1 MFIKHVG
8 KVGDRKVAI
17 VFREVPGDEH
27 MCLIVYTEIINAS
40 LHDDLMRAIES
51 KEAQS
56 TDNLSEVLNRA
67 YTSTGQVLLQVLH
80 NQGFLK
86 KIQCEQVFVT
96 PTPNSKVRLSELN
109 EMLNKMAQG
118 EEAIR
123 QMEEME
129 NSKGMQMPADVRRR
143 REEAMATKARAQ
155 AQNKLNNSLP
165 PVQPLQAGQGALD
178 DNAIA
183 SNLQS
188 QAARMLVEAQ
198 SLMAEANRMQKEA
211 AQLTGAKPETKAK
224 TKTKA
229 ATAVKADAVVGEV
242 KPKKERVKKVKAL

>member
-1 MFIKHVG
+1 MFTKHVG

-17 VFREVPGDEH
+17 VFREVPGESH

-40 LHDDLMRAIES
+40 LHDDLIKAIES
-51 KEAQS
+51 KEGQQ
-56 TDNLSEVLNRA
+56 TDNLSDVLNRV

-96 PTPNSKVRLSELN
+96 PTPNAKIRLN
-109 EMLNKMAQG
+109 DMLNKMSQG
-118 EEAIR
+118 EEAIK

-143 REEAMATKARAQ
+143 REEAMAAKERARSQ
-155 AQNKLNNSLP
+155 GKMNNSLP

-183 SNLQS
+183 TNLQS
-188 QAARMLVEAQ
+188 QAARMLAEAK
-198 SLMAEANRMQKEA
+198 SMMAEADRMNKEA
-211 AQLTGAKPETKAK
+211 ANLSGSKPEAKAKTKAK
-224 TKTKA
+224 T
-229 ATAVKADAVVGEV
+229 TAVKADAVVADV
-242 KPKKERVKKVKAL
+242 KPKKERVKKVKAV